1 MSTKLYVG
9 NLSYEIENADLENLF
24 SASGTVVTV
33 NIVKDRD
40 SGRVKGFGFVE
51 MTNSSEAN
59 LAIENL
65 NETEFMG
72 RNIKVNLALENR
84 NSRPRN
90 DRRY

>member
-24 SASGTVVTV
+24 AGSGKVATV

-40 SGRVKGFGFVE
+40 TGRVKGFGFVE
-51 MTNSSEAN
+51 MTNSAEAE

>member
-1 MSTKLYVG
+1 M
-9 NLSYEIENADLENLF
+9 
-24 SASGTVVTV
+24 TV

-40 SGRVKGFGFVE
+40 TGRVKGFGFVE
-51 MTNSSEAN
+51 MTNSAEAN

-72 RNIKVNLALENR
+72 RSIKVNMALEKR
-84 NSRPRN
+84 DPRPRI